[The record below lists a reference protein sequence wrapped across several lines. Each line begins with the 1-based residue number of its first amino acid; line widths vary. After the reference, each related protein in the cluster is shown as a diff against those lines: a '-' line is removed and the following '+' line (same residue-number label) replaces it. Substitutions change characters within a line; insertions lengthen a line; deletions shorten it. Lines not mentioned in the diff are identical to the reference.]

1 MTGTAGVG
9 PPTLEIRTSAGP
21 VRYYEVGQ
29 GPALVFVHGLLVNGA
44 LWRKVVPLLSDRFRC
59 IVPDWPLGSH
69 HVPMSSAADLSPP
82 GLARTVAEVLG
93 SLDLESATLV
103 GNDTGGAVC
112 QLAAAPHPE
121 RIGAMVLSDCDTYE
135 NFLPRLFRPLQVAG
149 RVPGGVLV
157 LAQGMRLRAMWR
169 LPIAFGRLI
178 KHDIDADVVDS
189 YFEPCRSNPDVR
201 RDTAKVLRGRGG
213 RAAPLLRPP
222 RPPRLGI
229 RGPRLSRW
237 RRRAPSGRSA
247 PGSPRA
253 DRGLLH
259 VHARGPARAARR
271 ARRGLRVQALT
282 PTERD
287 A

>member
-69 HVPMSSAADLSPP
+69 HVPMSSAADPRPP
-82 GLARTVAEVLG
+82 GLARTGAAVRG
-93 SLDLESATLV
+93 SLELATPPP
-103 GNDTGGAVC
+103 VC
-112 QLAAAPHPE
+112 
-121 RIGAMVLSDCDTYE
+121 S
-135 NFLPRLFRPLQVAG
+135 
-149 RVPGGVLV
+149 
-157 LAQGMRLRAMWR
+157 
-169 LPIAFGRLI
+169 
-178 KHDIDADVVDS
+178 
-189 YFEPCRSNPDVR
+189 
-201 RDTAKVLRGRGG
+201 G
-213 RAAPLLRPP
+213 RAAPFLRPP

-247 PGSPRA
+247 PGTPRA